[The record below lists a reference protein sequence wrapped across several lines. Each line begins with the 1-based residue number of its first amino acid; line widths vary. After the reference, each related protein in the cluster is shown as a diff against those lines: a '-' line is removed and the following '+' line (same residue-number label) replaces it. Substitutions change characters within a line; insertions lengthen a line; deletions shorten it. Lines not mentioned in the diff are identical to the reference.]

1 MVQCGARSL
10 VRVAEPQIEAIE
22 PSAQGLLL
30 RWSGGQG
37 PFAVER
43 TDQIPAASWNADLTT
58 IQKSATLP
66 TPAGTVFYRILDL
79 GPAVSEIDAFL
90 EARNGDPLLRDLAG
104 LVRIPTYRDDS
115 SDSEARVIR
124 NLESTRAYLQAR
136 VDSFNAG
143 QRTLMITPFEWRA
156 EVGGVS
162 RWVFGFRVGNG
173 PRKFSVFAHLDTVPP
188 GDDSWNPFQPRIER
202 RLYRGAMQDFLIGRG
217 SIDDKGPAVIALS
230 VLEAAA
236 KRFDGGVTV
245 GDATLEVAF
254 DTAEETDFSLP
265 AYLNATGSPEL
276 GIVFDA
282 FWTVRAEKGV
292 ERPVF
297 HLPIEE
303 VEGPGLRLLSFT
315 TSPGP
320 ANQIP
325 DHAIATI
332 GGSQTALDAL
342 GVVVSNRYAN
352 FGFDDPN
359 YRRAPLTVTRGE
371 STLVL
376 TSTVEGAQHGSAPA
390 ENRAHGANPVVS
402 LANFLAGLADEGTLA
417 TNGYARL
424 AQFIAWGWGT
434 SVFGEKHPELLMRSD
449 DVFTEGN
456 GTTYALTQV
465 TTNSSSV
472 SLAIDI
478 RYAQGHQSLPW
489 DGVTDG
495 LLSGTSRFPEVLATL
510 VDEFNALHPDAR
522 LTFETRN
529 HGVPDIRNPESE
541 KFRRIRAAYEEVT
554 GKECSLFAIGGGS
567 DAHGYPNLIA
577 AGALFSADFDPPIN
591 YHGVQE
597 GAPLQD
603 LRLSAR
609 ILWRLLLHLIEDPP
623 NPSAALR
630 TFLDDDW
637 KYWMAQYP
645 EAATVLGYPGQNAR
659 WTDYSEGAIAARNDQ
674 LRRSLD
680 RLKTID
686 RAGLEAP
693 DQLDY
698 DLYLEML
705 QSAVTGLD
713 FGNDALPLRQVVPH
727 NLYMPV
733 NQLEGMLQD
742 VPRTLAMMPAATVA
756 DYEDILRRLI
766 AIPDLSAATMA
777 LMRKGI
783 EKQLTPPAITLRD
796 VPDQAGAQV
805 FADPMA
811 SPLLSAFRNFPPGI
825 DEVVRTRLTEA
836 AVTAYR
842 EHVGPSFKAFQDF
855 LVKEY
860 LPACRDSVGV
870 DAMTN
875 GDTMYAFNVR
885 WHTTT
890 AKTPKEIHEIGL
902 SEVKRIRAEMDAVMA
917 SAGFTGTFDDFK
929 TFLRTNPQFFFQ
941 DAASLV
947 AAYRD
952 IAKRADPQ
960 LAHLFG
966 TLPRLPYGVIPVPD
980 AIAPSQTTAYY
991 DAGALSEGRPAFMY
1005 VNTYRLDMRP
1015 KWEMEALTLHE
1026 AVPGHHIQISI
1037 AQEIPDL
1044 PEFRKNTSYTAFV
1057 EGWALYAESLGP
1069 EMGFYQD
1076 PYSKFGQLT
1085 YEMWRAVRLVVDT
1098 GLHAM
1103 GWTRQEAIDYFAA
1116 NTPKTLQDIT
1126 VEVDRYIVWPGQ
1138 ALGYKMGQLKIR
1150 DLRTKAE
1157 QKLGAKFDVRA
1168 FHDVV
1173 LGQGAVPMDVL
1184 ERQVDTWIAAG
1195 GQFQAGRP

>member
-1 MVQCGARSL
+1 M
-10 VRVAEPQIEAIE
+10 
-22 PSAQGLLL
+22 
-30 RWSGGQG
+30 
-37 PFAVER
+37 ER
-43 TDQIPAASWNADLTT
+43 TDRLPAEDWEVELATPQTT
-58 IQKSATLP
+58 AILP
-66 TPAGTVFYRILDL
+66 TTSGSAFYRIVDL
-79 GPAVSEIDAFL
+79 GPTVSDIDAYL
-90 EARNGDPLLRDLAG
+90 EARNGDRFVKDLAS

-115 SDSEARVIR
+115 AESEPRVLR

-143 QRTLMITPFEWRA
+143 QRTLKIKPFEWRA

-162 RWVFGFRVGNG
+162 RWVFGFRVGDG
-173 PRKFSVFAHLDTVPP
+173 PRKFSVFSHLDTVPP
-188 GDDSWNPFQPRIER
+188 GDDSWNPFQPHIER
-202 RLYRGAMQDFLIGRG
+202 LSYRGSEQDYLIGRG

-236 KRFDGGVTV
+236 KRYDGGLTV

-265 AYLNATGSPEL
+265 AYLDATGPPEL

-303 VEGPGLRLLSFT
+303 VEGPGLRILSFT

-325 DHAIATI
+325 DHAVAMIA
-332 GGSQTALDAL
+332 GSQKALDSL
-342 GVVVSNRYAN
+342 GAVVSNRYAQ
-352 FGFDDPN
+352 FRFDDPN
-359 YRRAPLTVTRGE
+359 YRRAPLTVTRDGPN
-371 STLVL
+371 LVL
-376 TSTVEGAQHGSAPA
+376 TSTVMGAQHGSAPA
-390 ENRAHGANPVVS
+390 ENRARGANPAVS
-402 LANFLAGLADEGTLA
+402 LANFLAGMVEDGTLE

-434 SVFGEKHPELLMRSD
+434 SVFGEKHPELLKRSD
-449 DVFTEGN
+449 DVFREGN

-465 TTNSSSV
+465 TTNGSSV

-478 RYAQGHQSLPW
+478 RYAQGHQTLPW

-495 LLSGTSRFPEVLATL
+495 LLAGSSRFPEVFATL
-510 VDEFNALHPDAR
+510 VNEFNALHPDAR
-522 LTFETRN
+522 LTFETHN

-541 KFRRIRAAYEEVT
+541 KFQRIRAAYEEVT
-554 GKECSLFAIGGGS
+554 GNACPLFAIGGGS

-577 AGALFSADFDPPIN
+577 AGALFSADFDPPVN
-591 YHGVQE
+591 YHGVHE

-609 ILWRLLLHLIEDPP
+609 ILWRLLLHQIEAQ
-623 NPSAALR
+623 PSPGAALR
-630 TFLDDDW
+630 SFLDQDW

-645 EAATVLGYPGQNAR
+645 EVATALGDPGQNDR
-659 WTDYSEGAIAARNDQ
+659 WTDYSEAAIAARNEH
-674 LRRSLD
+674 LRRSVD
-680 RLKTID
+680 RLKSID
-686 RAGLEAP
+686 RAGLDASG
-693 DQLDY
+693 QLDY

-713 FGNDALPLRQVVPH
+713 FGNDALPLRQVIPH

-742 VPRTLAMMPAATVA
+742 VPRTIAMMPAATVA
-756 DYEDILRRLI
+756 NYEDILQRLE
-766 AIPDLSAATMA
+766 AIPELSAATMA

-783 EKQLTPPAITLRD
+783 EKQSTPPAITLRD
-796 VPDQAGAQV
+796 VPDQAAAQV
-805 FADPMA
+805 VADPME
-811 SPLLSAFRNFPPGI
+811 SPLLAAFRNFPPSIGEA
-825 DEVVRTRLTEA
+825 DRTRLSEA

-842 EHVGPSFKAFQDF
+842 ERVGPSFKAFQEF
-855 LVKEY
+855 LLTEY

-870 DAMTN
+870 DALAN

-890 AKTPKEIHEIGL
+890 AKTPQEIHETGL
-902 SEVKRIRAEMDAVMA
+902 SDVKRIRGEMDAVMA
-917 SAGFTGTFDDFK
+917 ASGFGGNFDDFK
-929 TFLRTNPQFFFQ
+929 TFLRTDPRFFFH
-941 DAASLV
+941 DAAALV

-952 IAKRADPQ
+952 IAKRADPW

-991 DAGALSEGRPAFMY
+991 DPGALSEGRPGYMN

-1026 AVPGHHIQISI
+1026 AVPGHHIQISL
-1037 AQEIPDL
+1037 AQEIPAL

-1057 EGWALYAESLGP
+1057 EGWALYAESLGS

-1098 GLHAM
+1098 GLHSM

-1150 DLRTKAE
+1150 ELRTTAE
-1157 QKLGAKFDVRA
+1157 QQLGAKFDVRT

-1173 LGQGAVPMDVL
+1173 LGHGAVPMDVL
-1184 ERQVDTWIAAG
+1184 ERQVDGWIAAG
-1195 GQFQAGRP
+1195 SEIKAGRP